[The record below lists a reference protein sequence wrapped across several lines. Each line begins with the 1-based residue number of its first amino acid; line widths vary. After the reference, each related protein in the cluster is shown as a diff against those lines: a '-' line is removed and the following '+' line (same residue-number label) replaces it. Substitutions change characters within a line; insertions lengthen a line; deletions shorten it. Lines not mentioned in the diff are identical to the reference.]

1 MAALEP
7 STAPGGPPHRVVVL
21 ALDGVYLFDLGIPER
36 VFGGVRYAGVLGAY
50 EVRSCTAIEDRTVTT
65 SAGLTLTLDHG
76 PEALESADTVILPP
90 YDLCRFT
97 ADLPEPVR
105 AALARIRPGTR
116 IVSLCTGA
124 FTLAAA
130 GLLDG
135 RPATTHWALADEF
148 RRLFPRVALD
158 PAVLFVDDGDVLTSA
173 GVASG
178 IDACLHLVRCD
189 HGSAVANQ
197 VARQCVVPP
206 WREGGQAQFIVQ
218 PVPAERDDGTGDTRA
233 WALERLARPLA
244 LRDLAAHARMSL
256 RTFSRR
262 FQEETG
268 TSPGR
273 WLTQQRV
280 NHARTLLET
289 TDLSVDRIAAEVGFA
304 TGNSLRQHLHTA
316 IGVSPQAYRTAFRIR
331 SELPDEEVST
341 SPIPLA

>member
-7 STAPGGPPHRVVVL
+7 PATPSTPPHQVVVL

-36 VFGGVRYAGVLGAY
+36 VFGGVHYAGVPGAY
-50 EVRSCTAIEDRTVTT
+50 EVISCAATEDRTVTT
-65 SAGLTLTLDHG
+65 STGITLTLDHG
-76 PEALESADTVILPP
+76 PEALESADTVVLPP
-90 YDLCRFT
+90 YDRPRFT

-105 AALARIRPGTR
+105 SALARIRPGTR

-148 RRLFPRVALD
+148 RRLFPQVALD
-158 PAVLFVDDGDVLTSA
+158 PDVLFVDDGDVLTSA

-178 IDACLHLVRCD
+178 VDVCLHLVRRD

-218 PVPAERDDGTGDTRA
+218 PMPTERDEGTGATRA
-233 WALERLARPLA
+233 WALERLDQSLA
-244 LRDLAAHARMSL
+244 LRELAAHARMSP

-273 WLTQQRV
+273 WLTQQRL
-280 NHARTLLET
+280 NHARHLLET
-289 TDLSVDRIAAEVGFA
+289 TDLTVDRVAAEVGFA
-304 TGNSLRQHLHTA
+304 TANSLRQHLHAA
-316 IGVSPQAYRTAFRIR
+316 IGVTPQAYRTTFRGR
-331 SELPDEEVST
+331 SEMPGEE
-341 SPIPLA
+341 

>member
-1 MAALEP
+1 MVALEP
-7 STAPGGPPHRVVVL
+7 LATPGAPPHRVVVL

-36 VFGGVRYAGVLGAY
+36 VFGGVHYAGVAGAY
-50 EVRSCTAIEDRTVTT
+50 EVIGCAATEDRTVTT
-65 SAGLTLTLDHG
+65 STGLALTLDHG

-90 YDLCRFT
+90 YDLSHFT
-97 ADLPEPVR
+97 VDLPEPVR
-105 AALARIRPGTR
+105 SALARIRPGAR

-135 RPATTHWALADEF
+135 RPATTHWALADDF
-148 RRLFPRVALD
+148 RQLFPRVALD
-158 PAVLFVDDGDVLTSA
+158 PDVLFVDDGDVLTSA

-178 IDACLHLVRCD
+178 VDACLHLVRRD

-206 WREGGQAQFIVQ
+206 WREGGQAQFIIQ
-218 PVPAERDDGTGDTRA
+218 PMPTERDEGTGATRA
-233 WALERLARPLA
+233 WALERLDQSLA
-244 LRDLAAHARMSL
+244 LRELAAHARMSP

-273 WLTQQRV
+273 WLTQQRL
-280 NHARTLLET
+280 NHARHLLET
-289 TDLSVDRIAAEVGFA
+289 TDLTVDRVAAEVGFA
-304 TGNSLRQHLHTA
+304 TANSLRQHLHAA
-316 IGVSPQAYRTAFRIR
+316 IGVTPQAYRTTFRGR
-331 SELPDEEVST
+331 SEMPGEE
-341 SPIPLA
+341 

>member
-1 MAALEP
+1 MVAPKP
-7 STAPGGPPHRVVVL
+7 STTPSTPPHRVVVL

-36 VFGGVRYAGVLGAY
+36 VFGGVRYAGIPGAY
-50 EVRSCTAIEDRTVTT
+50 EVVACAATEDRTVTT
-65 SAGLTLTLDHG
+65 STGITLTLDHG
-76 PEALESADTVILPP
+76 PEALESADTVVLPP
-90 YDLCRFT
+90 YDLTRFT

-105 AALARIRPGTR
+105 VALARIRPHAR

-148 RRLFPRVALD
+148 RRLFPHVALD

-178 IDACLHLVRCD
+178 IDACLHLVRRD
-189 HGSAVANQ
+189 HGSTVANQ

-218 PVPAERDDGTGDTRA
+218 LIPAEGNAGTGATRT
-233 WALERLARPLA
+233 WALEHLDQPLV
-244 LRDLAAHARMSL
+244 LRDLAAHARMSP

-280 NHARTLLET
+280 NHARHLLET
-289 TDLSVDRIAAEVGFA
+289 TDLTVDRIAAEVGFA

-316 IGVSPQAYRTAFRIR
+316 IGVSPQAYRATFRVR
-331 SELPDEEVST
+331 GELPAEE
-341 SPIPLA
+341 

>member
-1 MAALEP
+1 MATLKPSITP
-7 STAPGGPPHRVVVL
+7 STPPHRVVVL

-36 VFGGVRYAGVLGAY
+36 VFGGVHYAGVVGAY
-50 EVRSCTAIEDRTVTT
+50 EVVSCAVTSDRTVTT
-65 SAGLTLTLDHG
+65 STGLTLTLDHG
-76 PEALESADTVILPP
+76 PEAMESADTVILPP
-90 YDLCRFT
+90 YDLSCFA

-105 AALARIRPGTR
+105 SALARIRPHAR

-135 RPATTHWALADEF
+135 RPATTHWALAGDF
-148 RRLFPRVALD
+148 RRLFPHVALD
-158 PAVLFVDDGDVLTSA
+158 PDVLFVDDGDVLTSA

-178 IDACLHLVRCD
+178 VDACLHLVRRD

-206 WREGGQAQFIVQ
+206 WREGGQAQFIIQ
-218 PVPAERDDGTGDTRA
+218 PMPKEKDEGTGATRA
-233 WALERLARPLA
+233 WALKRLDQSLA
-244 LRDLAAHARMSL
+244 LRDLAAHARMSP

-273 WLTQQRV
+273 WLTQQRL
-280 NHARTLLET
+280 NQARHLLET
-289 TDLSVDRIAAEVGFA
+289 TDLTVDRIAAEVGFA
-304 TGNSLRQHLHTA
+304 TANSLRQHLHTA
-316 IGVSPQAYRTAFRIR
+316 IGVTPQAYRTTFRGR
-331 SELPDEEVST
+331 REMPGEERA
-341 SPIPLA
+341 PRP